1 MSYYRP
7 IAVAALFFF
16 CACGPDD
23 PYVGHMDDTSY
34 AGQVTPAKTIGRV
47 NAKGQIIS
55 IDQFRGR
62 FVWAEYSAPWCS
74 PCIPQARAIRQ
85 LDQRY
90 RDKVI
95 FLTVITSAST
105 NYGDVPTQETARAW
119 AAKTRLN
126 PDRVVAAT
134 NLYGRKI
141 PSHILYSPEGHALF
155 RHEGLLSAAYIRK
168 ILERRMAEWYEWSR
182 NGVTADWMR

>member
-1 MSYYRP
+1 MRNYLIS
-7 IAVAALFFF
+7 AVTLLLLFS
-16 CACGPDD
+16 ACGQDD
-23 PYVGHMDDTSY
+23 RYVGKMDDTSW
-34 AGQVTPAKTIGRV
+34 AGQVTPTNTISRV
-47 NAKGQIIS
+47 NANGRMVS
-55 IDQFRGR
+55 IDEFRGR

-74 PCIPQARAIRQ
+74 PCIPQARAIRR

-90 RDKVI
+90 RDKVV

-105 NYGDVPTQETARAW
+105 DYGDVPTQKTAKAW

-134 NLYGRKI
+134 NLFGRTI

-155 RHEGLLSAAYIRK
+155 RHEGLLSADYIRK
-168 ILERRMAEWYEWSR
+168 VLEERMAEWHEWNR
-182 NGVTADWMR
+182 NGVTADWMQ